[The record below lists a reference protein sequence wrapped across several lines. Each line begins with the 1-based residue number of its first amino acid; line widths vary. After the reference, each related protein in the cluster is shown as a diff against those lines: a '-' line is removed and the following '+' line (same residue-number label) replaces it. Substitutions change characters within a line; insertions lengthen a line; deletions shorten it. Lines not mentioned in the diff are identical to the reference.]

1 MRINWKKLFE
11 VEQEQFSR
19 MCERDKYVYF
29 LLLQFRTPYLWGKE
43 LPTGAD
49 CSGADCLALA
59 AATGKVIR
67 TTANEL
73 YRKFFTKRNPEVNDI
88 QAVFF
93 ISQHDRKHG
102 ERVLRAGEVGHVA
115 GVIAE
120 GAVMNMSA
128 PLSDIRLM
136 VSIRNSYSLIGYD
149 MVIRGL
155 DRQALEESAEAGE
168 DLFGLD
174 AEFADY
180 IEMEK
185 EPAGIW

>member
-11 VEQEQFSR
+11 VEKEQFSR

-49 CSGADCLALA
+49 CSGAVCLALA

-73 YRKFFTKRNPEVNDI
+73 YKKFFTKRNPGVNDI

>member
-1 MRINWKKLFE
+1 MRINWEKVFM
-11 VEQEQFSR
+11 VEKEQFAQ
-19 MCERDKYVYF
+19 MCGRDRYVYF

-49 CSGADCLALA
+49 CSGAVCLALA

-73 YRKFFTKRNPEVNDI
+73 YKKFFTKRNPGVDDI

-93 ISQHDRKHG
+93 VSQHDRKHG
-102 ERVLRAGEVGHVA
+102 ERVLRTGEVGHVA

-128 PLSDIRLM
+128 PLSDIRLIN
-136 VSIRNSYSLIGYD
+136 SIRNSYALIGYD

-155 DRQALEESAEAGE
+155 DEKALDEAVDAGS

-174 AEFADY
+174 AEFADF
-180 IEMEK
+180 IELEK
-185 EPAGIW
+185 EEVEIW